1 MSQAL
6 RDSTPVADGTVRL
19 SDSPV
24 FTSPNKMK
32 LGVFATNLSGTAS
45 GISTMQGPVKLA
57 SWDEQKYYAVT
68 ADRAGFEALVPASRW
83 KGFNSASGYW
93 DRTYDTWVWGGAMA
107 AITERIQIFTTCAVP
122 LYHPV
127 MAAKM
132 GATLDHASGGR
143 WAINIVPGWFGSEFA
158 QFGFELGNRSARYRH
173 AQEWMTLVNRLW
185 TETEEIDFEGEFIKV
200 KGAVSAPK
208 PMQSPRPLVM
218 NAGQS
223 EEGLNFAVTNADMIF
238 LNPTN
243 EQVLK
248 ANIAHARANAE
259 KLGKQVSIWA
269 NLDIICKSTEQ
280 EARDFAD
287 AWMDAVDTEA
297 VNKFVGLMAAGDSG
311 THKVLMENP
320 EIWNSMALAGGNGV
334 VIGTPEMLVDEF
346 QRLSDLGMDGL
357 TMTWHQYPDGLDQ
370 FISEVH
376 PLMIEAGLRAEK
388 PLDG

>member
-1 MSQAL
+1 MTQEL
-6 RDSTPVADGTVRL
+6 PGTTPLADGTVQL
-19 SDSPV
+19 HDSPV

-32 LGVFATNLSGTAS
+32 LGVFATNLAGTAS
-45 GISTMQGPVKLA
+45 GLSTMKGPVEIA

-107 AITERIQIFTTCAVP
+107 AITERIQIFTTCAIP

-143 WAINIVPGWFGSEFA
+143 WAINIVPGWFGAEFE
-158 QFGFELGNRSARYRH
+158 QFGAELGDRAARYRY

-185 TETEEIDFEGEFIKV
+185 TETEEIDFEGEFIKA

-223 EEGLNFAVTNADMIF
+223 AEGQEFAVNNADMIF
-238 LNPTN
+238 VTIVNEDALKTN
-243 EQVLK
+243 VASVK
-248 ANIAHARANAE
+248 SRAKE
-259 KLGKQVSIWA
+259 LGKQVSIWA
-269 NLDIICKSTEQ
+269 NIDIICKSTEQ
-280 EARDFAD
+280 EARDVAD
-287 AWMDAVDTEA
+287 AWMEAADMEAVD
-297 VNKFVGLMAAGDSG
+297 KFVALMAGGDSG
-311 THKVLMENP
+311 THQMLMADP
-320 EIWNSMALAGGNGV
+320 KIRDLTAMSCGGLT
-334 VIGTPEMLVDEF
+334 VIGTPEMLVSEF
-346 QRLSDLGMDGL
+346 QRLSDLGVDGL
-357 TMTWHQYPDGLDQ
+357 TMTWHQYPEGLDQ

-376 PLMIEAGLRAEK
+376 PLMIEAGLRSEN
-388 PLDG
+388 PLDS